1 MVKAVL
7 MGAVAPGHAMGQ
19 GVATLLE
26 QLDRH
31 YLAPDG
37 SLATKSAYLDL
48 VQAREEMA
56 RERLRYLEGVAVYS
70 EAVAL
75 VEEYQQAQS
84 VASMGGV
91 RDLMSV
97 FAQLDLRSTPQTYDA
112 LEQRLAVSE
121 AIQRLR
127 LPLLSKDGD
136 VPDDDTAEWGNV
148 SRSSFDSI
156 TTSISLSTTTTVH
169 TTTASTASATVASG
183 SGTQAE
189 VVEPGVGGVANR
201 FLGISPAWLRQ
212 THLSRSVLAD
222 DNTGYQTTLIPE
234 IEGRLRS
241 KCDKL
246 AAAFEPNEAVMMT
259 TGVRSADAAGP
270 HPSNSL
276 QLPERVK
283 LAVEDVE
290 VEEAALLVDL
300 YAADRKFSEYY
311 NVLEQI
317 LGILLRLIKEF
328 KLQHQ
333 HEYDGMRKEW
343 LCKRCQTMST
353 KLRVL
358 EHLLLR
364 DTYTQESLPALQKIR
379 GYVMEANEEATA
391 AYNRAVTRLRE
402 YQGVDQYFDDIAR
415 RYHDLV
421 MKLEGIQWT
430 IQQVEM
436 DLESAHEHTSR

>member
-1 MVKAVL
+1 
-7 MGAVAPGHAMGQ
+7 
-19 GVATLLE
+19 
-26 QLDRH
+26 
-31 YLAPDG
+31 
-37 SLATKSAYLDL
+37 
-48 VQAREEMA
+48 
-56 RERLRYLEGVAVYS
+56 
-70 EAVAL
+70 
-75 VEEYQQAQS
+75 
-84 VASMGGV
+84 
-91 RDLMSV
+91 
-97 FAQLDLRSTPQTYDA
+97 
-112 LEQRLAVSE
+112 
-121 AIQRLR
+121 
-127 LPLLSKDGD
+127 
-136 VPDDDTAEWGNV
+136 
-148 SRSSFDSI
+148 
-156 TTSISLSTTTTVH
+156 
-169 TTTASTASATVASG
+169 
-183 SGTQAE
+183 
-189 VVEPGVGGVANR
+189 
-201 FLGISPAWLRQ
+201 
-212 THLSRSVLAD
+212 
-222 DNTGYQTTLIPE
+222 
-234 IEGRLRS
+234 
-241 KCDKL
+241 
-246 AAAFEPNEAVMMT
+246 
-259 TGVRSADAAGP
+259 
-270 HPSNSL
+270 L

-436 DLESAHEHTSR
+436 DLESAHEHASR